1 MPFSLYLSRGG
12 GGEGG
17 KKKRA
22 VDFSDAFFI
31 VFVLIFEILSLL
43 SCIWECNPCRNR
55 LADTDPLFCSAVLVK
70 CSRDVATRG
79 RYSCLISSSVFCHL
93 QTTLNLDTL
102 VGCFKTLPAGDILPK
117 DTRQQ
122 LWVDSFFITILPL
135 FVWSWKLLH
144 KSQLAHMQHKPASLL
159 MFPKVVWVAA
169 LVFVLK
175 PWGMFIYTTDTEPW
189 KVLLIALQSNL
200 H

>member
-70 CSRDVATRG
+70 CSRDMATRG

-93 QTTLNLDTL
+93 QTALNLDTL
-102 VGCFKTLPAGDILPK
+102 VGCFKTLPAGDILPR

-122 LWVDSFFITILPL
+122 LWVDSFL
-135 FVWSWKLLH
+135 
-144 KSQLAHMQHKPASLL
+144 SQSFHCLYGVGNCCTRVS
-159 MFPKVVWVAA
+159 
-169 LVFVLK
+169 
-175 PWGMFIYTTDTEPW
+175 
-189 KVLLIALQSNL
+189 
-200 H
+200 